1 MQSLSGNSVKDCAEL
16 TFAPEW
22 ADVNGFKI
30 KGSGTLIAV

>member
-1 MQSLSGNSVKDCAEL
+1 MDRAEK

-30 KGSGTLIAV
+30 KGSGTLITV